1 MQLLK
6 YWNAFV
12 EINFTRVLRFV
23 VQDFCTLIIETI
35 NVYVGLY
42 ASKTWQWIEKL
53 LSINVQISLQ
63 LVVIKYCENKIF
75 NALLNQISR

>member
-12 EINFTRVLRFV
+12 EISLTCVLRFV
-23 VQDFCTLIIETI
+23 AQKSCTLIIETI

-42 ASKTWQWIEKL
+42 VPKTWQWVEKL
-53 LSINVQISLQ
+53 LSINV
-63 LVVIKYCENKIF
+63 
-75 NALLNQISR
+75 

>member
-12 EINFTRVLRFV
+12 EINLTRVRFV

-42 ASKTWQWIEKL
+42 VSKTWQWIEKL